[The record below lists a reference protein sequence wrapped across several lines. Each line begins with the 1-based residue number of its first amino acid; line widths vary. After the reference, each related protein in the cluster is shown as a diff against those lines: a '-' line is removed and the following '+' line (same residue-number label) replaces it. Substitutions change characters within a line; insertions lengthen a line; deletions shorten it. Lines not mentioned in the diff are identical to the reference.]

1 MSDAGEFL
9 ADNVRSALGP
19 ILAGVTANAF
29 IFGICTVQY
38 YEYFTS
44 GIRDSW
50 ILLGTVVWLAVV
62 DVLFSINSAVILW
75 QYVIDNFANPAVLHQ
90 SNWHFNLVPLFL
102 SLTSVPVHI
111 FLANRIGHFSKSWA
125 LFGSL
130 VLLSSSASALAS
142 VSAIRSQLAS
152 EVVFWLDAEPPA
164 LTLIGLS
171 LGVACDVLMTGLLL
185 YYLRRDKKAFLK
197 TNRKLSA
204 CVQISIQSAVP
215 STICTV
221 VILVLIKTLDP
232 ANFQHVFTF
241 CSAGCTRLRFCPCV
255 PFIIYVPIRRYLLVS
270 FQSLNFRPTVREMD
284 SLYGVNSID
293 LLTIRRHP
301 AAHDFAVRVTQET
314 KTLTDTEWPI
324 QRSLEQGIQSRTS
337 TQPKL
342 CKLLL
347 KFEAQRKLKL
357 RFQFSKLVSYNV
369 PYLPD
374 ATLSRINANI
384 PML

>member
-19 ILAGVTANAF
+19 ILAGVTTNAF

-44 GIRDSW
+44 GFRDSW

-62 DVLFSINSAVILW
+62 DVLFSINSVVILW
-75 QYVIDNFANPAVLHQ
+75 HYVIDNFANPAILHQ

-102 SLTSVPVHI
+102 SFTSVPVHI

-130 VLLSSSASALAS
+130 VLLSSSASALGS
-142 VSAIRSQLAS
+142 VSAIRSTLAS
-152 EVVFWLDAEPPA
+152 DVVFWLDSELPA
-164 LTLIGLS
+164 LALIALS

-185 YYLRRDKKAFLK
+185 YYLRRDKKAFPK
-197 TNRKLSA
+197 ANRKLSI

-215 STICTV
+215 STICVV

-232 ANFQHVFTF
+232 ANLQHVFTF
-241 CSAGCTRLRFCPCV
+241 LLGRLYEATF
-255 PFIIYVPIRRYLLVS
+255 LS
-270 FQSLNFRPTVREMD
+270 SLNFRPAVREMD
-284 SLYGVNSID
+284 NLYGVNSID

-301 AAHDFAVRVTQET
+301 ASHDFAVRVTQET

-324 QRSLEQGIQSRTS
+324 QRSLEQGIQSRVS

-342 CKLLL
+342 LSSTM
-347 KFEAQRKLKL
+347 R
-357 RFQFSKLVSYNV
+357 
-369 PYLPD
+369 YLPE

-384 PML
+384 FVL

>member
-1 MSDAGEFL
+1 MSDAGVFL

-19 ILAGVTANAF
+19 ILAGVTTNAF

-90 SNWHFNLVPLFL
+90 SNWHFNLVPLFM
-102 SLTSVPVHI
+102 SFTSVPVHI

-130 VLLSSSASALAS
+130 ALLSSSASALAS

-152 EVVFWLDAEPPA
+152 DVVFWLDSEPPA

-185 YYLRRDKKAFLK
+185 YYLRRDKKAFPK
-197 TNRKLSA
+197 ANRKLSA

-215 STICTV
+215 STICAV

-241 CSAGCTRLRFCPCV
+241 LLGRLYEAAF
-255 PFIIYVPIRRYLLVS
+255 LS
-270 FQSLNFRPTVREMD
+270 SLNFRSTVREMD

-301 AAHDFAVRVTQET
+301 TSHDFAVRVTQET
-314 KTLTDTEWPI
+314 KTLTDSEWPI
-324 QRSLEQGIQSRTS
+324 QRSLEQGIQSRVS

-342 CKLLL
+342 CKSLAIRD
-347 KFEAQRKLKL
+347 EAGAKRAP
-357 RFQFSKLVSYNV
+357 V
-369 PYLPD
+369 
-374 ATLSRINANI
+374 
-384 PML
+384 

>member
-19 ILAGVTANAF
+19 ILAGVTTNAF

-90 SNWHFNLVPLFL
+90 SNWHFNLVPLFM
-102 SLTSVPVHI
+102 SLYVFPAPGTSVPVHI

-130 VLLSSSASALAS
+130 ALLSSSASALAS

-152 EVVFWLDAEPPA
+152 DVVFWLDSEPPA

-185 YYLRRDKKAFLK
+185 YYLRRDKKAFPK
-197 TNRKLSA
+197 ANRKLSA

-215 STICTV
+215 STICAV

-241 CSAGCTRLRFCPCV
+241 LLGRL
-255 PFIIYVPIRRYLLVS
+255 Y
-270 FQSLNFRPTVREMD
+270 E
-284 SLYGVNSID
+284 
-293 LLTIRRHP
+293 
-301 AAHDFAVRVTQET
+301 AAFLSV
-314 KTLTDTEWPI
+314 
-324 QRSLEQGIQSRTS
+324 RSLRCMRPHSYIFTQYWYASR
-337 TQPKL
+337 
-342 CKLLL
+342 
-347 KFEAQRKLKL
+347 A
-357 RFQFSKLVSYNV
+357 
-369 PYLPD
+369 
-374 ATLSRINANI
+374 
-384 PML
+384 

>member
-19 ILAGVTANAF
+19 ILAGVTTNAF

-90 SNWHFNLVPLFL
+90 SNWHFNLVPLFM
-102 SLTSVPVHI
+102 SFTSVPVHI
-111 FLANRIGHFSKSWA
+111 FLANRIGHFSKSCA

-152 EVVFWLDAEPPA
+152 DVVFWLDSEPPA

-185 YYLRRDKKAFLK
+185 YYLRRDKKAF
-197 TNRKLSA
+197 
-204 CVQISIQSAVP
+204 P
-215 STICTV
+215 SMFMKHLVKRDSQNPYIRSQQKTV
-221 VILVLIKTLDP
+221 VILVLVKTLDP

-241 CSAGCTRLRFCPCV
+241 LLGRLYEAAF
-255 PFIIYVPIRRYLLVS
+255 LS
-270 FQSLNFRPTVREMD
+270 SLNFRSTVREMD
-284 SLYGVNSID
+284 NLYGVNSID

-301 AAHDFAVRVTQET
+301 ASHDFAVRVTQET

-324 QRSLEQGIQSRTS
+324 QRSLEQGIQSRVS

-342 CKLLL
+342 CKLL
-347 KFEAQRKLKL
+347 EIR
-357 RFQFSKLVSYNV
+357 
-369 PYLPD
+369 D
-374 ATLSRINANI
+374 
-384 PML
+384 